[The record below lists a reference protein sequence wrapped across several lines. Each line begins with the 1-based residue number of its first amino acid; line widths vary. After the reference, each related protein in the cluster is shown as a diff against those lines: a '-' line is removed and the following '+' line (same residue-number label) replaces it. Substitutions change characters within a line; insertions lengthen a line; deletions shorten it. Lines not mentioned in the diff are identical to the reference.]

1 MRISDIL
8 RTMADAVD
16 QAEGGEQALQAEPTQ
31 IAPAPPEAVAQQPM
45 QEPSAIPAMQG
56 ELEAP
61 AEETPC
67 GELDAGEVTM
77 VSPLQQ
83 EHELL
88 KKSQGVNNNVSEFA
102 GDEQS
107 DDDYDSELASMKQ
120 AAGIGE
126 EPQGPHNYAEDIK
139 PVSINP
145 RAVAA
150 TEANGK
156 QDPRL
161 KQTQRRNR

>member
-126 EPQGPHNYAEDIK
+126 EQEGPYNHASDCR
-139 PVSINP
+139 PASLNP
-145 RAVAA
+145 RANAA
-150 TEANGK
+150 LEANGK
-156 QDPRL
+156 PHL
-161 KQTQRRNR
+161 KHTQRRNR

>member
-8 RTMADAVD
+8 RTMADVVD
-16 QAEGGEQALQAEPTQ
+16 KAEGEAQVQQPVAQEPV
-31 IAPAPPEAVAQQPM
+31 AVAPVA
-45 QEPSAIPAMQG
+45 PVVQG
-56 ELEAP
+56 ELEVP
-61 AEETPC
+61 AETPC
-67 GELDAGEVTM
+67 DAQAELDPELNADEVTM

-102 GDEQS
+102 GDEQG

-126 EPQGPHNYAEDIK
+126 ESQGPHNYAEDLK